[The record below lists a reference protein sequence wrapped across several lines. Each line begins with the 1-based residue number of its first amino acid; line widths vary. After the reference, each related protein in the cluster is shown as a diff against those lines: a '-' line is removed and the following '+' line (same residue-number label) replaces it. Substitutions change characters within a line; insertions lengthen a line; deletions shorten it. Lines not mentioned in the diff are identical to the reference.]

1 MADSNKKNNLE
12 QRTFKFSVDVL
23 KFLKTI
29 KYSKENDVIRVQLA
43 KSATSIG
50 ANYEEA
56 QGAFSKDDFKY
67 KMSICLREAR
77 ESNYWLR
84 LIQSIKISE
93 SENVKALIKESY
105 ELKSIFHSIMKKIH
119 FRKDVNLKE

>member
-29 KYSKENDVIRVQLA
+29 KYSKENDVLRVQLA